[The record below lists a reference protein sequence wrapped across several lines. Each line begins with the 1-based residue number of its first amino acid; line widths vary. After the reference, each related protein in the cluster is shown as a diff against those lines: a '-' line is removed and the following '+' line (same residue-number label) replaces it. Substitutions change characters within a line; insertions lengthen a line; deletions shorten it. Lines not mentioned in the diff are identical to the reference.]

1 MRNNN
6 FRKLFAGVCSYK
18 FFSDP
23 IYYLNNTLVNVNGK
37 PTSYNF
43 KDSGPGSDYVISVG
57 TGTTPPTENDY
68 KLENAVSLTLA
79 SQTLVNDK
87 DHTISIIESI
97 KNQTSEAVTI
107 TEVALTIQRNPDHFI
122 ISRDLITP
130 ITIPS
135 GEMRTIQYNIEF

>member
-1 MRNNN
+1 MINNN
-6 FRKLFAGVCSYK
+6 FRKLLAAGWSYR

-23 IYYLNNTLVNVNGK
+23 ISFNDTLVDVNGK
-37 PTSYNF
+37 LVSYTF
-43 KDSGPGSDYVISVG
+43 LSDRSGSDYVISVG

-79 SQTLVNDK
+79 NKTLVNDK
-87 DHTISIIESI
+87 DRTISIIGSI
-97 KNQTSEAVTI
+97 RNQTSEAVTI
-107 TEVALTIQRNPDHFI
+107 TEVALTIYGNGHHFI

>member
-1 MRNNN
+1 MINNN
-6 FRKLFAGVCSYK
+6 FRKLLATGCSYRL
-18 FFSDP
+18 FSDP
-23 IYYLNNTLVNVNGK
+23 IDQLNNTLVGVNGK
-37 PTSYNF
+37 PTGYSFYDRRLSYT
-43 KDSGPGSDYVISVG
+43 ISVG

-79 SQTLVNDK
+79 NKTLVNDK
-87 DHTISIIESI
+87 DRTISIIGSI
-97 KNQTSEAVTI
+97 RNQTSEAVTI
-107 TEVALTIQRNPDHFI
+107 TEVALTIYGNGHHFI

>member
-1 MRNNN
+1 MINNN
-6 FRKLFAGVCSYK
+6 FRKLLATGCSYRL
-18 FFSDP
+18 FSDP
-23 IYYLNNTLVNVNGK
+23 IDQLNNTLVGVNGK
-37 PTSYNF
+37 PTGYSFYDRRLSYT
-43 KDSGPGSDYVISVG
+43 ISVG

-79 SQTLVNDK
+79 NKTLVNDK
-87 DHTISIIESI
+87 DRTISIIGSI

-107 TEVALTIQRNPDHFI
+107 TEVAITIYDSFI

-135 GEMRTIQYNIEF
+135 GEMRTIQYTINF